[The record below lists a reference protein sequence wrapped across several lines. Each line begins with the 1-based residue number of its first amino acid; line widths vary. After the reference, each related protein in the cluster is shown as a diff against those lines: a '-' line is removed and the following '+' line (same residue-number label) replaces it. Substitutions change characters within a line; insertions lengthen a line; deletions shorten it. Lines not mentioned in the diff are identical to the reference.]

1 LTQPRDAR
9 NPPEQ
14 GIIPEDLSKMR
25 ALLTA
30 GLLLALAS
38 SVAFAGA
45 SSSNFPPQPDPDTKA
60 MKRGDA
66 KTYVSQGCERQWAK
80 SSGLDAGA
88 LNRACGCYA
97 GRTVD
102 RMTKAEFAFF
112 QEKSYFDDTTREKAL
127 KAIDACKLPRPTI

>member
-1 LTQPRDAR
+1 
-9 NPPEQ
+9 
-14 GIIPEDLSKMR
+14 MR

-38 SVAFAGA
+38 TAALAGA

-66 KTYVSQGCERQWAK
+66 KAYVAQGCERQWAK
-80 SSGLDAGA
+80 SSGLDPIA
-88 LNRACGCYA
+88 LNRACSCYA

-102 RMTKAEFAFF
+102 RMTKVEYAFF